1 MYTEVGE
8 QMAEQNIL
16 NGNQKKLEQIIGDVK
31 EHNTKKDRLEK
42 LAESVKDISNELDNA
57 RKEKQNETDSKIK
70 ASTDA
75 ICAGYDKSIEADKE
89 KIKTVSAERDKAKMA
104 GVKERISAE
113 TASLRA
119 QNDDLK
125 DQINEAFI
133 HENISKIYNSQLFI
147 SVFNPKQLL
156 DYVIDI
162 AVMVGLFVA
171 VPIVL
176 FLLPVIPQWILL
188 IYCIAVSFIC
198 IVVVKAVFRKIV
210 LKHSETIMAAQS
222 TRTQI
227 KDNNKRIKKIEK
239 NIRKDKNEDMYGLES
254 FDSQIKALYDDIA
267 EIEDEKQSA
276 LEDFEKNTKADIISE
291 INERYADK
299 ICNMETELEKKKVE
313 YDELDDLV
321 KKQRIYIS
329 SNYEAYLG
337 KEFINVDKLSELN
350 SIMKSDSADTIAQAL
365 AVYNN
370 RH

>member
-1 MYTEVGE
+1 
-8 QMAEQNIL
+8 MAEQNIL
-16 NGNQKKLEQIIGDVK
+16 NGNQKQLEQIIGDIK
-31 EHNTKKDRLEK
+31 EHNAKKDRLEK
-42 LAESVKDISNELDNA
+42 LAESVKDISKELDNA
-57 RKEKQNETDSKIK
+57 RKEKQNETDSRIK

-75 ICAGYDKSIEADKE
+75 ICDGYDKSINADKD

-119 QNDDLK
+119 QNDDLA
-125 DQINEAFI
+125 DQISEAFI
-133 HENISKIYNSQLFI
+133 HENISKVFNSQLFI
-147 SVFNPKQLL
+147 SVFNPKKLL
-156 DYVIDI
+156 DYIIDI
-162 AVMVGLFVA
+162 AIMLVLFAA
-171 VPIVL
+171 VPVVL
-176 FLLPVIPQWILL
+176 FLVPVIPQWVLL
-188 IYCIAVSFIC
+188 AYCIAAAFIC
-198 IVVVKAVFRKIV
+198 IILVKTVFRKVV
-210 LKHSETIMAAQS
+210 LEHSETIMAAQN
-222 TRTQI
+222 TRMQI
-227 KDNNKRIKKIEK
+227 KDNKKRIKKIEK

-254 FDSQIKALYDDIA
+254 FDSEINALHDDIA
-267 EIEDEKQSA
+267 KIEDEKRSA
-276 LEDFEKNTKADIISE
+276 LEEFEKNTKADIVSE

-299 ICNMETELEKKKVE
+299 ISNMETELEKKKTE

-337 KEFINVDKLSELN
+337 KEFINVDKLAELN

>member
-42 LAESVKDISNELDNA
+42 LAESVKDISKELDNA

-239 NIRKDKNEDMYGLES
+239 NIRKDK
-254 FDSQIKALYDDIA
+254 
-267 EIEDEKQSA
+267 IEDEKQSA

-337 KEFINVDKLSELN
+337 KEFINVDKLFELN

>member
-16 NGNQKKLEQIIGDVK
+16 NGNQKQLEQIIGDIK
-31 EHNTKKDRLEK
+31 EHNVKKDRLEK
-42 LAESVKDISNELDNA
+42 LAESVKDISKELDNA
-57 RKEKQNETDSKIK
+57 RKEKQNEMDSKIK

-75 ICAGYDKSIEADKE
+75 ICDGYDKSINADKD
-89 KIKTVSAERDKAKMA
+89 KIKAVSAARDKAKMV
-104 GVKERISAE
+104 GVKERINAE

-119 QNDDLK
+119 QNEDLA

-133 HENISKIYNSQLFI
+133 HENISKVFNSQLFI
-147 SVFNPKQLL
+147 SVFNPKKLL

-162 AVMVGLFVA
+162 AIILILYVA
-171 VPIVL
+171 VPVAL
-176 FLLPVIPQWILL
+176 LLLPMIPQWILFVYYMV
-188 IYCIAVSFIC
+188 ITVVS
-198 IVVVKAVFRKIV
+198 IVVIKCIFRKVV
-210 LKHSETIMAAQS
+210 LKHAETIMAAQN
-222 TRTQI
+222 TRIQI
-227 KDNNKRIKKIEK
+227 TDNKKRIKKIEK

-254 FDSQIKALYDDIA
+254 FDSDINALHDDIA
-267 EIEDEKQSA
+267 RIEEEKSSA
-276 LEDFEKNTKADIISE
+276 LEEFEKNTKADIISE

-299 ICNMETELEKKKVE
+299 ITNMENELNKKKKE